1 MLQYHRPAE
10 QDGMVL
16 AFRRRE
22 SPYYGLAVEL
32 HDLDPAAI
40 YEVVRSASYEPAAPC
55 VSAAANS
62 SDCEAC

>member
-1 MLQYHRPAE
+1 
-10 QDGMVL
+10 MVL